1 VTDASVDLHAA
12 SKPAQVPASQVAAAV
27 VGNALEFYDFT
38 TYAVFATALGHTFFP
53 SKTPFESLMMSLLTF
68 AVGFVGRP
76 LGAVVIGRL
85 GDRVGRKPAMLLSF
99 GLMGLGM
106 LGLVLI
112 PSYAQIG
119 PAAPALLVFCRLV
132 QGFALGGEVGPTTA
146 FLIEAAR
153 PSSRGL
159 IGSWQSASQSVASLV
174 GATAGLILAH
184 LLTPAELDAFGWRIA
199 FAIGILVLP
208 FGLVLRRGLPET
220 LHHHERA
227 HATPIGDWRWPW
239 LSQVQIKPI
248 AIGLMM
254 IMSFTTSTYVLL
266 YMTTYASQTL
276 HMGPVE
282 SFGATV
288 ANGICGL
295 VFTLL
300 GGHLSDRLGRK
311 PVMITGRTLFLL
323 ATLPAFF
330 LMTRHPTA
338 VTVIAATAL
347 MSALS
352 SMSVGAA
359 LVALTES
366 IRKESRSTAMAVLYA
381 VAVTLFGGIAQPGV
395 SALVKATGDPMA
407 PAWYLMAAALVGVL
421 AMALLPETRP
431 PPEEVEEIVELA

>member
-1 VTDASVDLHAA
+1 VTDASVDQHAEA
-12 SKPAQVPASQVAAAV
+12 VTAHVPAGQVAAAV

-38 TYAVFATALGHTFFP
+38 TYAIFAAELGHTFFP

-68 AVGFVGRP
+68 AVGFIGRP
-76 LGAVVIGRL
+76 LGAVVIGL
-85 GDRVGRKPAMLLSF
+85 IGDRMGRKPAMLLSF
-99 GLMGLGM
+99 ALMGLGM

-112 PSYAQIG
+112 PPYAKIG
-119 PAAPALLVFCRLV
+119 AAAPALLVLCRLV

-159 IGSWQSASQSVASLV
+159 IGSWQSASQSIASLV

-184 LLTPAELDAFGWRIA
+184 LLTPAELDSFGWRIA
-199 FAIGILVLP
+199 FSIGILVLP
-208 FGLVLRRGLPET
+208 FGLVLRRSLPET
-220 LHHHERA
+220 LHRHERGA
-227 HATPIGDWRWPW
+227 GVPPDWRTQARMIV
-239 LSQVQIKPI
+239 L
-248 AIGLMM
+248 GLMM

-266 YMTTYASQTL
+266 FMTTYASQTL
-276 HMGPVE
+276 HMGPVA

-288 ANGICGL
+288 ANGVCGV

-311 PVMITGRTLFLL
+311 PIMITARSLFLL

-330 LMTRHPTA
+330 LMTRHPTT

-366 IRKESRSTAMAVLYA
+366 IRKEARSTAMAVLYA
-381 VAVTLFGGIAQPGV
+381 VAVTLFGGAAQPGV
-395 SALVKATGDPMA
+395 SALIKATGNPMS
-407 PAWYLMAAALVGVL
+407 PAWYLIAAALIGVI

-431 PPEEVEEIVELA
+431 VPDEVEEVIELA